1 MLEKNGTRNKS
12 TQLAALAMTIALL
25 GSSLLG
31 CSTAPDSK
39 AESVPGTE
47 NSAEAYTEENVTA
60 GTTAVAAESSKS
72 YEQIIDIMD
81 NSRHLVE
88 EHFCSSDGTLVPCED
103 GYAIMRKEY
112 DSLGNATL
120 TSYFDSADKPI
131 LVERL
136 GYASVAMTYDE
147 TGNKTGETYYDTDG
161 NVLSIEG
168 KDYAGVHYTYD
179 ENKNIASE
187 EFFDVEGKPI
197 LTSEGFHKGVYT
209 WDENKHRMTE
219 RYYDLD
225 DKLVVTLRGYAGVD
239 HEYDDNDNDI
249 KCTYYDASEN
259 IAENTAGTT
268 IVKKTY
274 NENKQVVK
282 EEYRNADNKRE
293 IQPKLGYCIVEKEYD
308 EAGNNT
314 YQTFYDV
321 DKALLPMA
329 DGYTAVRREFDDNK
343 FIVKE
348 SYFAPDE
355 SAKDEDES
363 AKDEDD
369 KENQQAD
376 EHSEVPYTLSK
387 GYASLTRAYDQA
399 GNVALETY
407 FDADGKETAC
417 VDGYS
422 RWNRTYDENRKVT
435 SEAFEDASGKPV
447 LKESVGYAKVEYT
460 YDANG
465 NKLTE
470 SYFGTDGNPV
480 AGIKGYAGVQYTYND
495 TNQCVKEVYVDKD
508 GNPAAPESLGYAG
521 IAREYDANGLV
532 KSSTNLDAQGAPVM
546 AGGAARKEF
555 EYDDAGNCT
564 VTRKYDTA
572 DKLIIDA
579 DGVAWTKIEYD
590 SSKRPVKETFIGE
603 NGEPLFVESKG
614 YTITTKEYDKTT
626 DSANIL
632 GQAYFD
638 ADDNPVLLP
647 AGYAAVRTEY
657 NEENRPFLVDYL
669 DRDGNPVK
677 PQDMKS
683 GYSSIAYEY
692 DDRGNVACEFYFD
705 EDGDPLAVPAGY
717 QSLRKEYNDQNKV
730 TKTEYLD
737 AEGKRVALSNGTSAV
752 LNEYDENGN
761 AIRETY
767 EDVNGKAYTIENP
780 NKEDADKWYSYAEVR
795 KAYND
800 QNKMIEQAYY
810 DADGAPAKCAQ
821 QFSYQ
826 QFEYDE
832 QGRQI
837 RTAWY
842 AIDDQPFVNAQ
853 GYASMTSTYAPDGTR
868 TDTYF
873 DAAGNEVKL
882 AQ

>member
-1 MLEKNGTRNKS
+1 MLEKNGKRNKS
-12 TQLAALAMTIALL
+12 IHFAALAMTIALL

-31 CSTAPDSK
+31 CSAAPDSK
-39 AESVPGTE
+39 AESLPGTENSVEASTASLPGTE
-47 NSAEAYTEENVTA
+47 NSAEALTENVAA
-60 GTTAVAAESSKS
+60 GTTAAAAESSKA

-81 NSRHLVE
+81 NSRHVVE

-112 DSLGNATL
+112 DSLGNATV

-147 TGNKTGETYYDTDG
+147 AGNKTGETYYDTDG

-168 KDYAGVHYTYD
+168 KDYAEVHYTYD

-209 WDENKHRMTE
+209 WDGNKHRLTE

-249 KCTYYDASEN
+249 KCTYYDAAEN

-314 YQTFYDV
+314 YQIFYDV

-329 DGYTAVRREFDDNK
+329 DGYTAVRREYDDNK

-355 SAKDEDES
+355 SAKNEDKS
-363 AKDEDD
+363 AKDEVDT
-369 KENQQAD
+369 ENQQAD
-376 EHSEVPYTLSK
+376 EPAEVPYTLSK

-422 RWNRTYDENRKVT
+422 RWIRTYDENRRVT
-435 SEAFEDASGKPV
+435 SEAFEDASGNPV
-447 LKESVGYAKVEYT
+447 LKRSVGCAKVEYT
-460 YDANG
+460 YDGNG

-470 SYFGTDGNPV
+470 SYFGTDGNPA
-480 AGIKGYAGVQYTYND
+480 AGIRGYFGAQYTYNEA
-495 TNQCVKEVYVDKD
+495 NQCVKEVYVDKD
-508 GNPAAPESLGYAG
+508 GNPTAPETLGYAG

-532 KSSTNLDAQGAPVM
+532 VSSTNLDTQGAPVM
-546 AGGAARKEF
+546 VSGAARKEF

-564 VTRKYDTA
+564 VTRRYDTA
-572 DKLIIDA
+572 DQLIIDA

-590 SSKRPVKETFIGE
+590 VSKRPVKETFIGW
-603 NGEPLFVESKG
+603 NGEPLFAESKG

-638 ADDNPVLLP
+638 TDDPVV
-647 AGYAAVRTEY
+647 AK
-657 NEENRPFLVDYL
+657 
-669 DRDGNPVK
+669 DR
-677 PQDMKS
+677 QS
-683 GYSSIAYEY
+683 GFSSVAYEY
-692 DDRGNVACEFYFD
+692 DDRGNAILEFYFD
-705 EDGDPLAVPAGY
+705 ENGDPVSLPAGY
-717 QSLRKEYNDQNKV
+717 QTLSKEYNDQNKA

-737 AEGKRVALSNGTSAV
+737 ADGNKVALANGTSAV
-752 LNEYDENGN
+752 INEYDEKGN

-767 EDVNGKAYTIENP
+767 EDINGDAHSIENP
-780 NKEDADKWYSYAEVR
+780 NKEDSDNWYSYAEIR
-795 KAYND
+795 KTYDD
-800 QNKMIEQAYY
+800 QNKMIEQAYF
-810 DADGAPAKCAQ
+810 DANGAPAKSAQ
-821 QFSYQ
+821 QFSIQ
-826 QFEYDE
+826 RFEYDE

-837 RTAWY
+837 RTAWFTV
-842 AIDDQPFVNAQ
+842 DDQPYVNAN
-853 GYASMTSTYAPDGTR
+853 GYVSMTSTYAPNGTR
-868 TDTYF
+868 TDAYF
-873 DAAGNEVKL
+873 DAEGNEVKL